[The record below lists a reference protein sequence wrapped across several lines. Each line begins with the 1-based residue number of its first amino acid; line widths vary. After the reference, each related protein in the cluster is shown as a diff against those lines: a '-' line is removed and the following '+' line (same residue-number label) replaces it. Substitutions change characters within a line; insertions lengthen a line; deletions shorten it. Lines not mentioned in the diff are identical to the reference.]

1 MTETQ
6 TAVSRSSALFRSVL
20 SGAGPALVLIF
31 MAAALWVMSPA
42 FRSPTSLMLIGLE
55 AAALGLVAAGQTFVI
70 LTGGIDLSV
79 EAMVSFSG
87 VIAAILIAGTNVSG
101 GQIAGGFP
109 SWVAIPVALAL
120 GLAIGAGQGV
130 LVTAFRMNPLIVT
143 LGIRSVLLGFALVLS
158 RGSGIYIKKDDL
170 LGFLTG
176 RIEIFGINVP
186 IPLILTIIVYF
197 ICWIVLKRTK
207 FGRYVYA
214 IGGNET
220 AARLSGVR
228 TSLVKLSVYAIAG
241 FLAALAGIIVMG
253 RLESGA
259 YQNGTNLTLM
269 SVAAVVIGGTA
280 LTGGIGGI
288 WGTLIGVFMIRL
300 VDAGLVYMSFPSQA
314 KEIMI
319 GAIIVLAVLID
330 TWRRGQIP
338 WLTFRLRGGDSGDKT

>member
-1 MTETQ
+1 MTEADTS
-6 TAVSRSSALFRSVL
+6 ASRSGALVRSVV
-20 SGAGPALVLIF
+20 SGAGPALVLIA
-31 MAAALWVMSPA
+31 MAVALWIMSPA

-79 EAMVSFSG
+79 EAMVSFAG

-120 GLAIGAGQGV
+120 GALIGAGNGV

-143 LGIRSVLLGFALVLS
+143 LGVRSILLGFALVLS

-170 LGFLTG
+170 LSLITG
-176 RIEIFGINVP
+176 RVDILGVSVP
-186 IPLILTIIVYF
+186 IPLILTLIIYV
-197 ICWIVLKRTK
+197 ICWIVLRRTK
-207 FGRYVYA
+207 FGRYTYA

-228 TSLVKLSVYAIAG
+228 TDLNKTVIYAISG
-241 FLAALAGIIVMG
+241 FLAAMAGILVMG

-338 WLTFRLRGGDSGDKT
+338 WLTLRLRGGDSGDKT

>member
-1 MTETQ
+1 MTESG
-6 TAVSRSSALFRSVL
+6 TAVSRSDAFVRSII
-20 SGAGPALVLIF
+20 SGAGPALVLIA

-87 VIAAILIAGTNVSG
+87 VIAAILIAGTNASG

-109 SWVAIPVALAL
+109 SWIAISIALSL

-143 LGIRSVLLGFALVLS
+143 LGVRSILLGSALVLS

-170 LGFLTG
+170 LGFITG
-176 RIEIFGINVP
+176 RFEVFGINIP
-186 IPLILTIIVYF
+186 IPLVLTIIVYV
-197 ICWIVLKRTK
+197 ICWVVLKRTK

-228 TSLVKLSVYAIAG
+228 THLVKLSIYGISG
-241 FLAALAGIIVMG
+241 FLAALAGILVMG

-330 TWRRGQIP
+330 TARRGQIP
-338 WLTFRLRGGDSGDKT
+338 WLTLRLRGGDPGD

>member
-1 MTETQ
+1 MSESA
-6 TAVSRSSALFRSVL
+6 TALSRSSAFVRSII
-20 SGAGPALVLIF
+20 SGAGPALVLVA

-87 VIAAILIAGTNVSG
+87 VIAAILIAGTNASG

-109 SWVAIPVALAL
+109 SWVAIPIALSL

-143 LGIRSVLLGFALVLS
+143 LGVRSILLGSALVLS

-170 LGFLTG
+170 LGFITG
-176 RIEIFGINVP
+176 RFEVFGINIP
-186 IPLILTIIVYF
+186 IPLVLTIIVYV
-197 ICWIVLKRTK
+197 ICWVVLKRTK

-228 TSLVKLSVYAIAG
+228 THLVKLSIYGISG
-241 FLAALAGIIVMG
+241 FLAALAGILVMG

-330 TWRRGQIP
+330 TARRGQIP
-338 WLTFRLRGGDSGDKT
+338 WLTLRLRGGDPGD

>member
-1 MTETQ
+1 MPEQ
-6 TAVSRSSALFRSVL
+6 TVASRSNNLARSIL
-20 SGAGPALVLIF
+20 SGAGPALVLIA
-31 MAAALWVMSPA
+31 MATALWIMSPA

-55 AAALGLVAAGQTFVI
+55 ASALGLVAAGQTFVI

-87 VIAAILIAGTNVSG
+87 VVAAILIAGTNISG

-109 SWVAIPVALAL
+109 SWIAIPIAL
-120 GLAIGAGQGV
+120 GLGLLIGAGQGV
-130 LVTAFRMNPLIVT
+130 LITAFRMNPLIVT
-143 LGIRSVLLGFALVLS
+143 LGVRSILLGSALVLS

-170 LGFLTG
+170 LGVITG
-176 RIEIFGINVP
+176 RIDVLGVSVP
-186 IPLILTIIVYF
+186 IPLVLAIIIYA
-197 ICWIVLKRTK
+197 ICWIVLRRTK
-207 FGRYVYA
+207 FGRYTYA

-228 TSLVKLSVYAIAG
+228 THLVKLSIYGISG
-241 FLAALAGIIVMG
+241 FLAALAGILVMG

-269 SVAAVVIGGTA
+269 SVAAVVIGGTS
-280 LTGGIGGI
+280 LTGGVGGI

-330 TWRRGQIP
+330 TARRGQIP
-338 WLTFRLRGGDSGDKT
+338 WLTLRLRGGDPGD

>member
-1 MTETQ
+1 MTEAQ
-6 TAVSRSSALFRSVL
+6 TAVSRSNALVRSVI
-20 SGAGPALVLIF
+20 SGAGPALVLIV
-31 MAAALWVMSPA
+31 MAIGLWIMSPA

-79 EAMVSFSG
+79 EAMVSFAG

-109 SWVAIPVALAL
+109 SWIAIPVALAA

-130 LVTAFRMNPLIVT
+130 LITAFRMNPLIVT
-143 LGIRSVLLGFALVLS
+143 LGVRSILLGFALVLS

-170 LGFLTG
+170 LGFITG
-176 RIEIFGINVP
+176 RFELFGVNIP
-186 IPLILTIIVYF
+186 IPLVLTLVIYF
-197 ICWIVLKRTK
+197 ICWIVLRRTK
-207 FGRYVYA
+207 FGRYTYA

-228 TSLVKLSVYAIAG
+228 THLTKVAIYG
-241 FLAALAGIIVMG
+241 ISGLLAAMAGILVMG

-314 KEIMI
+314 KEIDRSARSSCWPCSSI
-319 GAIIVLAVLID
+319 RGAAG
-330 TWRRGQIP
+330 RSRG
-338 WLTFRLRGGDSGDKT
+338 

>member
-1 MTETQ
+1 MTEAQ
-6 TAVSRSSALFRSVL
+6 TAASRSGALVRSII
-20 SGAGPALVLIF
+20 SGAGPALVLIA
-31 MAAALWVMSPA
+31 MAVGLWIMSPA

-79 EAMVSFSG
+79 EAMVSFAG
-87 VIAAILIAGTNVSG
+87 VIAAIMIAGTNVSG

-109 SWVAIPVALAL
+109 SWIAIPVALAA

-143 LGIRSVLLGFALVLS
+143 LGVRSILLGAALVLS
-158 RGSGIYIKKDDL
+158 RGSGIYIKKDEM
-170 LGFLTG
+170 LGFITG
-176 RIEIFGINVP
+176 RIEVLGINIP
-186 IPLILTIIVYF
+186 IPLILTIIIYI
-197 ICWIVLKRTK
+197 ICWVVLKRTK

-220 AARLSGVR
+220 SARLSGVR
-228 TSLVKLSVYAIAG
+228 THLVKLSVYAIAG
-241 FLAALAGIIVMG
+241 LLAAMAGILVMG

-338 WLTFRLRGGDSGDKT
+338 WLTFKLRGGDSGDKT